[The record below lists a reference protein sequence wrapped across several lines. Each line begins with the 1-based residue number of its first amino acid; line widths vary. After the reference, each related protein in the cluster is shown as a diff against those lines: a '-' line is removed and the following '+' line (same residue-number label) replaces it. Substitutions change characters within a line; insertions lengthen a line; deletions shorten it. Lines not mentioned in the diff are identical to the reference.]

1 MKNDV
6 NDKVMTSSEV
16 STKEMTEAERIEKDL
31 NEKVGINVDYN
42 SVTSA
47 NIVKFLIFSAIGV
60 FFFFLP
66 IIPQEGGSNI
76 VPMVWVVNTFKSA
89 AASIINYLVLIVCI
103 GLSVTYTIGKV
114 TKKGFFAKFHE
125 KDGPITG
132 LLYYLS
138 AIFSFMLVFNVGPE
152 QILNP
157 DVGGLAISLAGTTLF
172 TVTIAGW
179 LVTFLTE
186 FGILEF
192 IGTLIEP
199 LMRRLFRLP
208 GQSAVDALSSFVAAP
223 AVGVFIT
230 NKLYNENVYTERE
243 SAAIMTN
250 FSVVSLGFFAL
261 LVSITDTLHMY
272 GNLVLTSLVVSFIM
286 AAIVIRIP
294 PLSLKKDIYKNGVV
308 QTKEMRKPGKYDTKI
323 FKKAFAAGTTKA
335 RSTEYSVFISS
346 ISDVISFAFKIVSF
360 VASLTVLSLLI
371 STYTPFFDWIGKP
384 MIPYLN
390 LLGLPD
396 AAAIAP
402 STLIGISEIALPA
415 MLIAGKDIAE
425 ASIFFILVLS
435 TVQIIFFTESANAML
450 QSDNDLSFVDLVFI
464 FLIRTIIAA
473 PIVALIAKFL
483 Y

>member
-1 MKNDV
+1 MTKYV
-6 NDKVMTSSEV
+6 NDKVVKDSQV
-16 STKEMTEAERIEKDL
+16 DVKDMTEAENIEEAL
-31 NEKVGINVDYN
+31 NEKVGIKVDYD
-42 SVTSA
+42 SVTSG
-47 NIVKFLIFSAIGV
+47 NIIKFLIFSGIGV

-66 IIPQEGGSNI
+66 IIPAEGGNI
-76 VPMVWVVNTFKSA
+76 VPMVWVVNTFKA
-89 AASIINYLVLIVCI
+89 AAAGIINYLVLIVCA
-103 GLSVTYTIGKV
+103 GLSVTYTIAKV
-114 TKKGFFAKFHE
+114 TKKGFLAEFHE

-132 LLYYLS
+132 LLYYL
-138 AIFSFMLVFNVGPE
+138 ATIFSLMLVFNVGPE

-157 DVGGLAISLAGTTLF
+157 DVGGLAISLAGSALF

-199 LMRRLFRLP
+199 LMRRFFRLP

-230 NKLYNENVYTERE
+230 NKLYNDNVYTERE

-261 LVSITDTLHMY
+261 LVSITDTLYMY

-286 AAIVIRIP
+286 AAIIIRIP
-294 PLSLKKDIYKNGVV
+294 PISLKKDVYKNGVV
-308 QTKEMRKPGKYDTKI
+308 QTPEMRKPGKYDSKI

-335 RSTEYSVFISS
+335 AGTEYSVFITA

-360 VASLTVLSLLI
+360 VVSLTVISLLI
-371 STYTPFFDWIGKP
+371 STYTPFFEWIGKP

-390 LLGLPD
+390 LLQIPD
-396 AAAIAP
+396 AAVIAP
-402 STLIGISEIALPA
+402 STLVGISEIALPA
-415 MLIAGKDIAE
+415 MLIAGKAIAE
-425 ASIFFILVLS
+425 KSIFFILVLS

-450 QSDNDLSFVDLVFI
+450 QSDNNLTFVDLVAV
-464 FLIRTIIAA
+464 FLIRTIVAF
-473 PIVALIAKFL
+473 PIVALFAHML